1 MDNGRNDS
9 NRALIVAVIAM
20 MGVVGMGAD
29 RIKTAWFGDGEQDAK
44 RFMTLSQTNY
54 QLKRDVGLLRSEL
67 ALHVEIWKFWR
78 IQIMQMQRQLKN
90 RPRHQGI
97 ELPPKPK
104 ARPDMSPGSLLPD
117 RFA

>member
-1 MDNGRNDS
+1 MADGRNGS

-20 MGVVGMGAD
+20 LGVIVMGAD
-29 RIKTAWFGDGEQDAK
+29 RIKIAWFGDGEQDAQ
-44 RFMTLSQTNY
+44 RFLSQTNY
-54 QLKRDVGLLRSEL
+54 HLGRNVGLLRSEL
-67 ALHVEIWKFWR
+67 ALHIENWKFWR
-78 IQIMQMQRQLKN
+78 IQIIEMQRQLRN